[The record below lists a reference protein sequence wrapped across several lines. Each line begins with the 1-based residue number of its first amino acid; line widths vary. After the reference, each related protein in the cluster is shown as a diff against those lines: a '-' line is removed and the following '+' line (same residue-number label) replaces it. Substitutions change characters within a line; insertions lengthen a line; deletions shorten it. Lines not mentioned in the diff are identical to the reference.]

1 MNKKRLLAI
10 NLNEFNLEFLK
21 FGAKKYNL
29 KYIQKFLKIKKIE
42 TFSKDLKQDKDL
54 DPWVQSISMNTG
66 KRSQKHKIYNLGE
79 KIPKRIIQIWDRLSE
94 KEKNCAIWGTM
105 NTSFKDNNYIKIF
118 LPDPWNYQNKV
129 KLYG

>member
-10 NLNEFNLEFLK
+10 NLNEFNLDFLK

-79 KIPKRIIQIWDRLSE
+79 KIPKKYNSNMGQII
-94 KEKNCAIWGTM
+94 
-105 NTSFKDNNYIKIF
+105 
-118 LPDPWNYQNKV
+118 
-129 KLYG
+129 